1 MLISVTD
8 ANLKTV
14 ANGGG
19 VGKSDGTDIVFTKLD
34 HEIESYN
41 ASTGQFIGWV
51 RIPALSPTADT
62 VIYAY
67 YGNASASNQQNATG
81 VWDSNYVGVFHLPN
95 GTTLNANDSSVNA
108 VSLTNSGA
116 AATSGII
123 DGAGSFNSDLS
134 LGITTGTSMNVNGN
148 ITMEAWYKRC
158 IGIQG

>member
-1 MLISVTD
+1 GMTLSTGGVLSGTPTTSNTYNFTITATDSIGRSGSMNFGLTISSTGAWYNTSWPYRKAITIDHTKVSGSSSLSSFPLLVSVTD

-19 VGKSDGTDIVFTKLD
+19 VGKSDGTDILFTSSDGTTKLD

-67 YGNASASNQQNATG
+67 YG
-81 VWDSNYVGVFHLPN
+81 
-95 GTTLNANDSSVNA
+95 
-108 VSLTNSGA
+108 
-116 AATSGII
+116 
-123 DGAGSFNSDLS
+123 
-134 LGITTGTSMNVNGN
+134 
-148 ITMEAWYKRC
+148 
-158 IGIQG
+158 